1 LLNNKFAAWMLEL
14 EVFNVDDQII
24 ENHILGAEL
33 YLLEKILSFHAF
45 KVSDKGGLLSKTDL
59 V

>member
-1 LLNNKFAAWMLEL
+1 MLEL

-24 ENHILGAEL
+24 ENHILGTEL

-45 KVSDKGGLLSKTDL
+45 KVSDQGGLLSKTDL